1 MTAQMLWIILA
12 VFVLGLFIGTNLG
25 IMILCVLHMAGQD
38 RPASDTIVSLGAQT

>member
-25 IMILCVLHMAGQD
+25 IMTLCILQIAARDRSVQD
-38 RPASDTIVSLGAQT
+38 TVMPISI